1 MNQQPSVYGIG
12 QQMIETIRT
21 KTSLILQQSIPFR
34 SWKVG
39 LQPKHPMNALRV
51 QTAKTCNI
59 SGSRHQVH
67 SRVRYLKP
75 LGLKRPTMNVC
86 IDTKLKLYGF
96 KCQIKNMSD

>member
-12 QQMIETIRT
+12 QQMFETIRT
-21 KTSLILQQSIPFR
+21 ETSLILQQSIPFR

-67 SRVRYLKP
+67 SRVSHLKP

-86 IDTKLKLYGF
+86 VDTKLKLYCF